1 MKRVLFVDDD
11 PRVLDGLRRMLHSMR
26 REWQMDF
33 AEGGQQ
39 ALERLAA
46 SPYDA
51 VVSDMRMPHMDGSEF
66 LHEVLRRY
74 PATVRIVLSGQCDR
88 QTVLRA
94 VEPTHQFLSK
104 PCDPEIL
111 KTTLLRACQCRDRL
125 NDDEYKRIVSRV
137 TSVPSLPEHY
147 QQLLAELQSPDASL
161 RRIGEIIGQ
170 DIGMA
175 AKIMQLIHTSFFGT
189 PQSLADPMRAASLF
203 DLETLR
209 ALALSTHVFSPF
221 SEPSVTTLHLK
232 LLFDHSLAVAIT
244 AREIARAES
253 RDAQLADQA
262 YLAGLLHD
270 LGLLILAHS
279 MPESC
284 AAIVKTASENRTG
297 ICQAESQHL
306 HESHA
311 SIGAYLMALW
321 GLPDEVVQAIAFHHC
336 PADAGSSGFTPL
348 TAIHVANSFCA
359 EEAMLADAIGGATD
373 VDLSYLQSIGLSH
386 RLEAWRAAHDSLHPE
401 EVAR

>member
-1 MKRVLFVDDD
+1 MKRILFVDDD

-39 ALERLAA
+39 ALERLAV

-111 KTTLLRACQCRDRL
+111 KSTLLRACQCRDRL
-125 NDDEYKRIVSRV
+125 SDDECKQIVSRV
-137 TSVPSLPEHY
+137 TSLPSLPEHY
-147 QQLLAELQSPDASL
+147 AQLLADLQSPDASL
-161 RRIGEIIGQ
+161 RRVGEIIGQ
-170 DIGMA
+170 DIGMT
-175 AKIMQLIHTSFFGT
+175 AKIMQLTHTSFFGT
-189 PQSLADPMRAASLF
+189 PQSLADPVRATSLF

-209 ALALSTHVFSPF
+209 ALVHSTHVFSPF
-221 SEPSVTTLHLK
+221 SEQCVEALHLK
-232 LLFDHSLAVAIT
+232 LLFDQSLAVAIA

-253 RDAQLADQA
+253 RDPLLADHA
-262 YLAGLLHD
+262 YLSGLLHD
-270 LGLLILAHS
+270 VGLLILAHS
-279 MPESC
+279 QPASC
-284 AAIVKTASENRTG
+284 AVPLKSDNDNRTE
-297 ICQAESQHL
+297 IRAAEAEHL

-321 GLPDEVVQAIAFHHC
+321 GLPDEVIEAIAFHHC
-336 PADAGSSGFTPL
+336 PADAGSTGFTPL
-348 TAIHVANSFCA
+348 TAIHVANCFC
-359 EEAMLADAIGGATD
+359 EEQITDAIGATTS
-373 VDLSYLQSIGLSH
+373 VDLQYLESLGLAH
-386 RLEAWRAAHDSLHPE
+386 RLGAWRAIYDSLQPE
-401 EVAR
+401 QVVT

>member
-11 PRVLDGLRRMLHSMR
+11 VRVLDGLRRMLHSMR

-51 VVSDMRMPHMDGSEF
+51 VVSDMRMPHMDGSQF

-104 PCDPEIL
+104 PCDAEIL
-111 KTTLLRACQCRDRL
+111 KTTLARACQCRDRL
-125 NDDEYKRIVSRV
+125 GDGEFKQIVSRV

-147 QQLLAELQSPDASL
+147 KQVVSELDSPDASL
-161 RRIGEIIGQ
+161 RRIGDIIAQ
-170 DIGMA
+170 DIGMT

-189 PQSLADPMRAASLF
+189 PQSLADPLRATSLF

-209 ALALSTHVFSPF
+209 ALLHSTQVFSPF
-221 SEPSVTTLHLK
+221 SEQSVETLHLK
-232 LLFDHSLAVAIT
+232 LLFEHSLAVAIA

-253 RDAQLADQA
+253 RDPLLADQA
-262 YLAGLLHD
+262 YLSGLLHD
-270 LGLLILAHS
+270 VGLVILAHGQ
-279 MPESC
+279 PGAC
-284 AAIVKTASENRTG
+284 AALLDTLREKRAG
-297 ICQAESQHL
+297 ICQAEAECL

-321 GLPDEVVQAIAFHHC
+321 GLPDEVIEAIAFHHS
-336 PADAGSSGFTPL
+336 PAEAKHSGFTPL
-348 TAIHVANSFCA
+348 TAVHVANCFC
-359 EEAMLADAIGGATD
+359 EEQIKDVIGAATS
-373 VDLSYLQSIGLSH
+373 VDREYLTGGGVAG
-386 RLEAWRAAHDSLHPE
+386 RLDAWRAICDSLQPE
-401 EVAR
+401 PAVV